1 VLRSALIA
9 RLDVKSTAPIRVPG
23 FVAAGVHC
31 GVKEAGLDLAL
42 IASETP
48 ARVAGVFTQS
58 TVVGAPVELSR
69 DRVRAGNARAVI
81 INSGVANVAMGAQGL
96 RDAAEMSQR
105 AAAAIGVPAG
115 QVLVASTGVIG
126 ARLPMPRI
134 RRGIRAAVDGLEP
147 SGLRDAAEAIRTTDT
162 FAKTAVATADVDGCE
177 VTVAGIAKGSGM
189 IEPNMATMLAFLV
202 TDAAVAAPALGRVL
216 REATNASF
224 NRLSV
229 DGETSTSD
237 MVLFFANGVAN
248 NRELRGPRSRGA
260 AAFAA
265 AVEKVAIALTRDIA
279 RDGEGATKLVTV
291 RVEGAAS
298 GADAER
304 AARRIANSVLVKTA
318 LFGGDANWGRIL
330 QTVGAARVR
339 LKLDRS
345 VVRLGGVT
353 VFRAGA
359 SAGPAA
365 RRRAARKLQAPEVEV
380 AIDLGAGRATAHV
393 WTCDMGYDYV
403 KINAEYTT

>member
-1 VLRSALIA
+1 LRDSNA
-9 RLDVKSTAPIRVPG
+9 KPTAPVRVPG
-23 FVAAGVHC
+23 FVAAGVRC

-42 IASETP
+42 IASDAP

-58 TVVGAPVELSR
+58 TVIGAPVELSR
-69 DRVRAGNARAVI
+69 DRVRSGSARAVV

-96 RDAAEMSQR
+96 RDAAEMAQR
-105 AAAAIGVPAG
+105 AATAIGVPAE

-134 RRGIRAAVDGLEP
+134 RRGIRAAAAGLEP

-189 IEPNMATMLAFLV
+189 IEPNMATMLAFLM
-202 TDAAVAAPALGRVL
+202 TDAAVAAPALDRVL
-216 REATNASF
+216 REATNAGF

-339 LKLDRS
+339 LNLDRS

-393 WTCDMGYDYV
+393 WTCDLGYDYV

>member
-1 VLRSALIA
+1 MIA
-9 RLDVKSTAPIRVPG
+9 RRDVKSANPIHVPG
-23 FVAAGVHC
+23 FKAAGVHC
-31 GVKEAGLDLAL
+31 GVKKSGLDLAL
-42 IASETP
+42 IASDVQ
-48 ARVAGVFTQS
+48 AHVAGVFTQS
-58 TVVGAPVELSR
+58 TVIGAPVALSR
-69 DRVRAGNARAVI
+69 DHVRDGSARAVV
-81 INSGVANVAMGAQGL
+81 INSGVANVAMGEQGR
-96 RDAAEMSQR
+96 RDASEMAQR
-105 AAAAIGVPAG
+105 AAAALGVTAK

-134 RRGIRAAVDGLEP
+134 RRGIRAAAEALGQGGLA
-147 SGLRDAAEAIRTTDT
+147 DAAEAVCTTDT
-162 FAKTAVATADVDGCE
+162 FAKTAVATANIDGHR

-189 IEPNMATMLAFLV
+189 IEPDMATMLAFLM
-202 TDAAVAAPALGRVL
+202 TDAAVAAPFLDRVL
-216 REATNASF
+216 RDATNASF

-237 MVLFFANGVAN
+237 MVLLFANGVAN
-248 NRELRGPRSRGA
+248 HRELRGPRSRGA

-265 AVEKVAIALTRDIA
+265 AVEKVAISLTRDIA

-298 GADAER
+298 AADAER
-304 AARRIANSVLVKTA
+304 AARRIANSTLVKTA
-318 LFGGDANWGRIL
+318 IFGGDANWGRIL
-330 QTVGAARVR
+330 QTVGAAKVR
-339 LKLDRS
+339 LTLERAE
-345 VVRLGGVT
+345 VRLGGVT

-380 AIDLGAGRATAHV
+380 AIDLGAGRAAAQV
-393 WTCDMGYDYV
+393 WTCDLGYDYV

>member
-1 VLRSALIA
+1 
-9 RLDVKSTAPIRVPG
+9 VKSTNSVCVPG
-23 FVAAGVHC
+23 FVAAGIHC

-42 IASETP
+42 IASDAP
-48 ARVAGVFTQS
+48 SRVAGVFTQS
-58 TVVGAPVELSR
+58 TVIGAPVELSR
-69 DRVRAGNARAVI
+69 DRVRSGSARAVV

-96 RDAAEMSQR
+96 RDAAEMAQC
-105 AAAAIGVPAG
+105 AAAAIGVPAE

-134 RRGIRAAVDGLEP
+134 RRGIRVAANGLEP
-147 SGLRDAAEAIRTTDT
+147 SGLWDAAEAIRTTDT
-162 FAKTAVATADVDGCE
+162 FTKTAVATADVDGSE

-189 IEPNMATMLAFLV
+189 IEPNMATMLAFLM
-202 TDAAVAAPALGRVL
+202 TDAAVAAPFLGRVL
-216 REATNASF
+216 REAANASF

-229 DGETSTSD
+229 DGEMSTSD
-237 MVLFFANGVAN
+237 MALLFANGVAG
-248 NRELRGPRSRGA
+248 NRELRGPRSPGA

-265 AVEKVAIALTRDIA
+265 ATQKVAIALARDIA
-279 RDGEGATKLVTV
+279 RDGEGATKLVTI

-304 AARRIANSVLVKTA
+304 AARRIANSMLVKTA

-339 LKLDRS
+339 LKLERA

-380 AIDLGAGRATAHV
+380 AIDLGAGRAAAQI
-393 WTCDMGYDYV
+393 WTCDLGYDYV